1 MCGPNLQ
8 PLVLQGCLPL
18 PTEPALLPCACQ
30 VGVPH
35 VLSHPI
41 PPQLPAMAGWAARFL
56 GAAASPESARRG
68 QGRRDR
74 DAGKEEEG
82 EWWELPES
90 SKAARE
96 GLSINPMEECVS
108 LQSIS
113 KRCPPYSARSVA
125 HPGKQTPISGVQR
138 CLLSPPPS
146 QRADQEQC
154 KCSSSSERAWD
165 AAGQSISPG
174 DRCPR
179 AAAPDLI
186 HLPVNLIQTPATKS

>member
-1 MCGPNLQ
+1 MWSKPAAPGAAGLP
-8 PLVLQGCLPL
+8 PVAHGASPAPMCLPGGCATCAVPPH
-18 PTEPALLPCACQ
+18 PTPAPSNGRMGSTFPWSCCF
-30 VGVPH
+30 
-35 VLSHPI
+35 
-41 PPQLPAMAGWAARFL
+41 ARECEE
-56 GAAASPESARRG
+56 GS
-68 QGRRDR
+68 
-74 DAGKEEEG
+74 GKEREGCREGGEG
-82 EWWELPES
+82 EWWDLPES
-90 SKAARE
+90 SKASRE
-96 GLSINPMEECVS
+96 GLNINPMEECVS

-165 AAGQSISPG
+165 TAGQSISPG